1 MKTQNPWRIAFII
14 LAGIIFIIIASLAVY
29 LFSISSG
36 AVNDDFQRPQTEQT
50 EGARFTVSASRDDI
64 NYWLEK
70 ELAES
75 GEGEDYQLY
84 LEDLVYFHTEV
95 EALGFTVPVEMELEP
110 LVTDGGNV
118 ELVSR
123 SFSIA
128 GLGLPSSTVFSLIQ
142 GGDDLP
148 DWIHVLPEESKFYL
162 DLRHGISEEVEIEVQ
177 SLNLPEDDI
186 EIQIVIP

>member
-128 GLGLPSSTVFSLIQ
+128 GLGLPSSTVFNLIQ
-142 GGDDLP
+142 DGDDLP

>member
-75 GEGEDYQLY
+75 GEGEYYQLY

-128 GLGLPSSTVFSLIQ
+128 GLGLPSSTVFNLIQ
-142 GGDDLP
+142 DGDDLP

>member
-1 MKTQNPWRIAFII
+1 MKTQNPWKIAFLTLSGMI
-14 LAGIIFIIIASLAVY
+14 LIFIAALAAY
-29 LFSISSG
+29 LFSISTG
-36 AVNDDFQRPQTEQT
+36 TEDDDFQRPQTEEV

-64 NYWLEK
+64 NYWLER

-75 GEGEDYQLY
+75 GEGEDYELY

-95 EALGFTVPVEMELEP
+95 EALGFNVPVEMELEP
-110 LVTDGGNV
+110 VVTDGGNV
-118 ELVSR
+118 ELISR

-128 GLGLPSSTVFSLIQ
+128 GLGLPSSTVLSLIQ

-148 DWIHVLPEESKFYL
+148 DWIHVLPEEGKFYL
-162 DLRHGISEEVEIEVQ
+162 DLRHGISEEVQIEVH